1 MKRKVLFLIESLS
14 GGGAEKVLAT
24 MSEHLDSSKFDVTL
38 CCIVDYGQYTSA
50 VKPYVHYASILPDP
64 GRMKGPRKLV
74 YHLEYKLVYSWLPA
88 RLVYKWFIPH
98 HADVEVA
105 FAEGFATRLLAHS
118 TNKRAKKIAWVH
130 CDMKANHWTESL
142 FKPGIEAKLY
152 ARFNDIITVSE
163 TARKSFSE
171 VFPGITASNVHVLLN
186 PVDAA
191 HVLRLASEP
200 FSGNMSK
207 NNLRLV
213 AVGRLTPV
221 KAFDRLVRI
230 VSKLRQKAYEVE
242 LWIAG
247 AGEERLKLEAL
258 IKDLDLEPY
267 VKLLG
272 FRQNPY
278 KYMAQCD
285 LFVCSSL
292 SEGYSTAVTEA
303 LILGLPVVTTD
314 CSGMRELLDK
324 GPCGI
329 ITENNEEALLE
340 AIENVLDN
348 PDKLAGLTRKAKDR
362 SRDFSIDA
370 LMRPIETLLMS

>member
-1 MKRKVLFLIESLS
+1 
-14 GGGAEKVLAT
+14 
-24 MSEHLDSSKFDVTL
+24 
-38 CCIVDYGQYTSA
+38 
-50 VKPYVHYASILPDP
+50 
-64 GRMKGPRKLV
+64 MKGPRKLV